1 MRNCRLLKHYFKDT
15 ESKYLYGFILMAKGR
30 VYNFYVESLDE
41 RESWVSAL
49 RLTVVQLN
57 PKNEYKFGEELGT
70 GNFAKV
76 HLCWKKNDM
85 STKYAFKMI
94 RKKAV
99 TKTKR
104 EIVSTSTLTP
114 IASRPNECMFLCSNS
129 SSLRSRYSGQ

>member
-1 MRNCRLLKHYFKDT
+1 VRNCRLLKHYFKDT

-30 VYNFYVESLDE
+30 VYNFYVESLEE
-41 RESWVSAL
+41 RESWVNAL

-57 PKNEYKFGEELGT
+57 PKSEYKFGEELGT

-76 HLCWKKNDM
+76 HLCTPKNDP
-85 STKYAFKMI
+85 SRKYAFKMI

-104 EIVSTSTLTP
+104 EIVSNFNTNL
-114 IASRPNECMFLCSNS
+114 ICVCVFLCSNS
-129 SSLRSRYSGQ
+129 SSLRSRYSGR